1 MAGND
6 HNAAGLPW
14 TRDLRRDACPVWC
27 QGCVAADTRHRSRMA
42 TVGREGSGWLS
53 VQLVA
58 DRGAAHA
65 PLLKVDVTRHGSTET
80 VLLTFAQTG
89 RILAEIIHLSHPVG
103 AWQLREDPLL
113 GDEGGD

>member
-1 MAGND
+1 MVERDQGD
-6 HNAAGLPW
+6 EGK
-14 TRDLRRDACPVWC
+14 TRVRVFPRDVCPGWC
-27 QGCVAADTRHRSRMA
+27 RGCRATDPKHRSRLA

-65 PLLKVDVTRHGSTET
+65 PLLKIDVTHHGSTET

-89 RILAEIIHLSHPVG
+89 RMIAEIIHLPHPVG
-103 AWQLREDPLL
+103 AWQLQEDPLL
-113 GDEGGD
+113 GDEGGG